1 MDQMENLTKE
11 EYGQYAALCEC
22 GMRIVLA
29 RIENLRQE
37 AEVFAVDR
45 SPFASI
51 QSRIK
56 TFESATNKCLDRGNT
71 CDMKAIKKLHDIAG
85 IRIITLYKDDIY
97 RIRDALVRQPSI
109 EVLEERDYV
118 ANPKDNGYRSLHLI
132 ISVHVYFCE
141 STRSVPVEV
150 QIRTKAMDLWA
161 SVEHDIKYKNDAPS
175 KEAPQMFARVAK
187 ILEDFDEKA
196 IRLRDDKPC
205 N

>member
-1 MDQMENLTKE
+1 MENLTKE

-37 AEVFAVDR
+37 AEVFSVDR

-85 IRIITLYKDDIY
+85 IRIITIYKDDIY

>member
-1 MDQMENLTKE
+1 MENLTKE

-37 AEVFAVDR
+37 AEVFSVDR

-56 TFESATNKCLDRGNT
+56 TFESATNKCLNRGNT

-196 IRLRDDKPC
+196 MRLRDDKPC

>member
-1 MDQMENLTKE
+1 MENLTKE

-45 SPFASI
+45 NPFASI

-56 TFESATNKCLDRGNT
+56 TFESAVNKCLNRGNT

-85 IRIITLYKDDIY
+85 IRIITLYVDDIY
-97 RIRDALVRQPSI
+97 RIRNALVRQPSI

-161 SVEHDIKYKNDAPS
+161 SVEHDIKYKNDTPS
-175 KEAPQMFARVAK
+175 KEAPQMFARIAK

-196 IRLRDDKPC
+196 MRLRDDKPC
-205 N
+205 S

>member
-1 MDQMENLTKE
+1 MENLTKE

-37 AEVFAVDR
+37 AEVFSVDR

-196 IRLRDDKPC
+196 MRLRDDKPC

>member
-1 MDQMENLTKE
+1 MENLTKE

-37 AEVFAVDR
+37 AEAFSVDR

-56 TFESATNKCLDRGNT
+56 TFESTVDKCLNRGYA
-71 CDMKAIKKLHDIAG
+71 CDMKAIKELHDIAG

-161 SVEHDIKYKNDAPS
+161 SVEHDIKYKNDTPS
-175 KEAPQMFARVAK
+175 EEAPQTFARIAK

-196 IRLRDDKPC
+196 MRLRDDKPS

>member
-1 MDQMENLTKE
+1 
-11 EYGQYAALCEC
+11 
-22 GMRIVLA
+22 MRIVLA

-37 AEVFAVDR
+37 ADVFAVDR

-56 TFESATNKCLDRGNT
+56 TFESAANKCLDRGNT

>member
-1 MDQMENLTKE
+1 MENLSKE

-37 AEVFAVDR
+37 AEVFSVNR

-56 TFESATNKCLDRGNT
+56 TYESAVNKCLDRGSS
-71 CDMKAIKKLHDIAG
+71 CDMKAIRKLHDIAG

-141 STRSVPVEV
+141 STKSVPVEV

-161 SVEHDIKYKNDAPS
+161 SVEHNIRYKNDTPS
-175 KEAPQMFARVAK
+175 KEAPEMFARIAR

-196 IRLRDDKPC
+196 ICLRDDTPC

>member
-1 MDQMENLTKE
+1 MENLTKE

>member
-1 MDQMENLTKE
+1 MENLSKE

-37 AEVFAVDR
+37 AEVFSVNR

-56 TFESATNKCLDRGNT
+56 TYESAVNKCLDRGSS
-71 CDMKAIKKLHDIAG
+71 CDMKAIRKLHDIAG

-141 STRSVPVEV
+141 STKSVPVEV

-161 SVEHDIKYKNDAPS
+161 SVEHNIRYKNDTPS
-175 KEAPQMFARVAK
+175 KEAPETFARIAR

-196 IRLRDDKPC
+196 ICLRDDAPC